1 MWRLTQVF
9 AEIALHRRGPDELPA
24 SQFLLGLTLTAYLAV
39 GLVTLRASE
48 PAERALELSLL
59 GSTLDLGFTGLIV
72 LETLLYLLFV
82 WAVLKVS
89 GRSRR
94 FLQTASA
101 LLGVETLLSGIGI
114 PILVWMS
121 AVSASGGQPTVATF
135 LYLALFLWSVDV
147 AGFILS
153 KALQRAYFVG
163 VLIVIGYVTVS
174 LTLREYLFPPTS

>member
-24 SQFLLGLTLTAYLAV
+24 SQFLLGLTLTAYLAAGFV
-39 GLVTLRASE
+39 SVRVSE
-48 PAERALELSLL
+48 PAERALELTLL
-59 GSTLDLGFTGLIV
+59 GSTLYLGFIGLIV

-82 WAVLKVS
+82 WAVLRVY

-121 AVSASGGQPTVATF
+121 AARASGGAPTVATL

-174 LTLREYLFPPTS
+174 LTLREYLFPTTS

>member
-1 MWRLTQVF
+1 M
-9 AEIALHRRGPDELPA
+9 
-24 SQFLLGLTLTAYLAV
+24 
-39 GLVTLRASE
+39 
-48 PAERALELSLL
+48 
-59 GSTLDLGFTGLIV
+59 IV

-82 WAVLKVS
+82 WAVLRVS

-94 FLQTASA
+94 FLQTASG

-121 AVSASGGQPTVATF
+121 AVRDSGGEPTVATF

-174 LTLREYLFPPTS
+174 LTLREYLFPTTG